1 MIDDILLLLLE
12 LLSFR
17 NRTVESID
25 RVNVVNGTDSSIVVG
40 TQVSGA
46 VDQRRALPARLRDVP
61 GTIGQ
66 GIVVGN
72 LADSGPVVD
81 VTIVVLVLLLLCVL
95 LLLLLL
101 LAVVVSLLL
110 GMPIDGIC
118 LRMMLAMVMLMLLLL
133 HVVIVVRRAIAS
145 FVTSAATPTNA
156 TCLLGVVVVTVVVVI
171 VVHHCRV
178 RIGSGVVVVGV
189 VELLILDNASRRSLR
204 ALQHGLAHY
213 VAPVAATIAI
223 VMVMV
228 GLLLLRRRTL
238 LLIGLRLPV
247 VVVGRLLVCM
257 L

>member
-81 VTIVVLVLLLLCVL
+81 VTVVVLVLLLLCV
-95 LLLLLL
+95 LLLLL

-110 GMPIDGIC
+110 GMPIDGLC

-145 FVTSAATPTNA
+145 FVTSGATPTNA

-247 VVVGRLLVCM
+247 VVVGRLLVC
-257 L
+257 LL